1 MSSVLFDVPGPKARA
16 RNRVIGVV
24 WVLTL
29 AVLLALAVWQLYEK
43 DQFTARQ
50 WEPFVTPNLMMLLLE
65 GLGWTVLAA
74 VLAII
79 PAVLFGLVLG
89 VGKLSDHAAVRWPSW
104 LVVEFFRAVPL
115 LMLII
120 FIWSLRG
127 FPRGDL
133 LALVV
138 GLILYNGSVLA
149 EIFRA
154 GINAVPKGQAEAAYA
169 VGMRKSQVMRIVQLP
184 QAIKIMLPSIVSQ
197 CIVAL
202 KDTSLGFYVLAPGL
216 TYAGRELWRSFN
228 NYLAVA
234 IVLGLI
240 YIILN
245 LLLTMLAN
253 YLQKRYSSSEEGV
266 GEVQIVAG
274 QVQSDLA
281 GGYSASG
288 R

>member
-1 MSSVLFDVPGPKARA
+1 MSAVLFDVPGPKAA
-16 RNRVIGVV
+16 RRHRIIGALTVIALVALAAAVV
-24 WVLTL
+24 WK
-29 AVLLALAVWQLYEK
+29 LYTEN
-43 DQFTARQ
+43 QFTARQ
-50 WEPFVTPNLMMLLLE
+50 WEPFVTPRLLMTLVE

-79 PAVLFGLVLG
+79 PAVFFGLLFG

-127 FPRGDL
+127 FGNGDL
-133 LALVV
+133 FALVA

-154 GINAVPKGQAEAAYA
+154 GVNAVPKGQAEAAYA
-169 VGMRKSQVMRIVQLP
+169 VGMRKTQVMRIIQLP
-184 QAIKIMLPSIVSQ
+184 QAVKIMLPSIVSQ

-216 TYAGRELWRSFN
+216 TLAGRRLWNTFD

-234 IVLGLI
+234 LVLMAI

-245 LLLTMLAN
+245 LLLTGLAN
-253 YLQKRYSSSEEGV
+253 YLQRRYSSSGS
-266 GEVQIVAG
+266 GEVMIIDG
-274 QVQSDLA
+274 QVQTK
-281 GGYSASG
+281 G
-288 R
+288 

>member
-1 MSSVLFDVPGPKARA
+1 MSAVLFDVPGPKARRRYRIIA
-16 RNRVIGVV
+16 VV
-24 WVLTL
+24 WVG
-29 AVLLALAVWQLYEK
+29 VLVAAAAAAIWKLYTE

-50 WEPFVTPNLMMLLLE
+50 WEPFVTPRLMLELLK
-65 GLGWTVLAA
+65 GLGWTILAA

-79 PAVLFGLVLG
+79 PAVFFGLLFG

-120 FIWSLRG
+120 FIWSMRG
-127 FPRGDL
+127 FPRGDFV
-133 LALVV
+133 ALVL

-149 EIFRA
+149 EIVRA
-154 GINAVPKGQAEAAYA
+154 GVNAVPKGQAEAAYS
-169 VGMRKSQVMRIVQLP
+169 VGLRKTQVMTIVQLP
-184 QAIKIMLPSIVSQ
+184 QAIKIMLPSLVSQ

-216 TYAGRELWRSFN
+216 TYAGRELWRTFN

-234 IVLGLI
+234 IVLGII

-245 LLLTMLAN
+245 LLLTWLAS
-253 YLQKRYSSSEEGV
+253 YLDRRYNTSGGSQ
-266 GEVQIVAG
+266 VQIVAG
-274 QVQSDLA
+274 QVQTKA
-281 GGYSASG
+281 
-288 R
+288 

>member
-1 MSSVLFDVPGPKARA
+1 MSAVLFDVPGPKARRRYRIIA
-16 RNRVIGVV
+16 VV
-24 WVLTL
+24 WVG
-29 AVLLALAVWQLYEK
+29 VLVAAAAAAIWKLYTE

-50 WEPFVTPNLMMLLLE
+50 WEPFVTPRLMLELLK
-65 GLGWTVLAA
+65 GLGWTILAA

-79 PAVLFGLVLG
+79 PAVFFGLLFG
-89 VGKLSDHAAVRWPSW
+89 VGKLSDHAVVRWPSW

-120 FIWSLRG
+120 FIWSMRG
-127 FPRGDL
+127 FPRGDFV
-133 LALVV
+133 ALVL

-149 EIFRA
+149 EIVRA
-154 GINAVPKGQAEAAYA
+154 GVNAVPKGQAEAAYS
-169 VGMRKSQVMRIVQLP
+169 VGLRKTQVMTIVQLP
-184 QAIKIMLPSIVSQ
+184 QAIKIMLPSLVSQ

-216 TYAGRELWRSFN
+216 TYAGRELWRTFN

-245 LLLTMLAN
+245 LLLTWLAS
-253 YLQKRYSSSEEGV
+253 YLDRRYNTSGGSQ
-266 GEVQIVAG
+266 VQIVAG
-274 QVQSDLA
+274 QIQTKA
-281 GGYSASG
+281 
-288 R
+288 

>member
-1 MSSVLFDVPGPKARA
+1 MSSVLFDVPGPRA
-16 RNRVIGVV
+16 VRRYRVIGGL
-24 WVLTL
+24 WILVLIVAT
-29 AVLLALAVWQLYEK
+29 ALAVWKLHTEN
-43 DQFTARQ
+43 QFTARQ
-50 WEPFVTPNLMMLLLE
+50 WEPFVTPRLMITLLQ
-65 GLGWTVLAA
+65 GLGWTILAA

-79 PAVLFGLVLG
+79 PAVIFGLFFG
-89 VGKLSDHAAVRWPSW
+89 VGKLSDHFVVRWPSW

-127 FPRGDL
+127 FRQGDL
-133 LALVV
+133 AALVF

-169 VGMRKSQVMRIVQLP
+169 IGMRKTQVMTIVQLP

-216 TYAGRELWRSFN
+216 TYAGRELWRTFN

-245 LLLTMLAN
+245 LMLSILAN
-253 YLQKRYSSSEEGV
+253 YLQRRYSSSGA
-266 GEVQIVAG
+266 GQVQLVAG
-274 QVQSDLA
+274 QVQADSA
-281 GGYSASG
+281 GASSA
-288 R
+288 RP

>member
-1 MSSVLFDVPGPKARA
+1 MSAVLFDVPGPKAA
-16 RNRVIGVV
+16 RRHRIIAVVTVVALVATAVAVV
-24 WVLTL
+24 WK
-29 AVLLALAVWQLYEK
+29 LYTE

-50 WEPFVTPNLMMLLLE
+50 WEPFVTPRLMMTLLE
-65 GLGWTVLAA
+65 GLGWTMLAA
-74 VLAII
+74 VLAIL
-79 PAVLFGLVLG
+79 PAVFFGLLFG
-89 VGKLSDHAAVRWPSW
+89 VGKLSDHAVLRWPAW

-127 FPRGDL
+127 FGNGDL
-133 LALVV
+133 FALVA

-169 VGMRKSQVMRIVQLP
+169 VGMRKSQVMTIIQLP
-184 QAIKIMLPSIVSQ
+184 QAVKIMLPSIVSQ

-216 TYAGRELWRSFN
+216 TLAGRRIYNTFD

-234 IVLGLI
+234 LVLMAI

-245 LLLTMLAN
+245 LMLSALAS
-253 YLQKRYSSSEEGV
+253 YLERRYSSSESGDV
-266 GEVQIVAG
+266 MIVAG
-274 QVQSDLA
+274 QVQTKA
-281 GGYSASG
+281 
-288 R
+288 